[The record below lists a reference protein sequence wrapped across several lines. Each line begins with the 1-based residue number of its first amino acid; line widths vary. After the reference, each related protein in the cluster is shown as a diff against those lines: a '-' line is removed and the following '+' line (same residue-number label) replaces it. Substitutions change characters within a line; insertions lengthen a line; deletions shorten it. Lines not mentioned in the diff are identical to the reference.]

1 MNDRGFDPSRADF
14 EDEFVFEVRRS
25 RPARAPR
32 PRPSARRRPGPR
44 PLPRRR
50 GYPWWGGAI
59 LDLRDDLADDLADNE
74 PSDAPEPSE
83 PSASNGP
90 LSDNEINTFE
100 RRSIMSCAHCG
111 GTAYESGLERTVGDL
126 DLEEE
131 YEPET
136 GRRIGDLD
144 FEQPFA
150 FEEEGESE
158 IIPPKDTRILD
169 KDTTAA
175 PFRYICNFEYDLPGI
190 GRRSICTGTLIGPRT
205 VLTAGHCLEGLDPKR
220 MRVIPGRNGTLE
232 PLPATQ
238 AVRFILAPGFSGAT
252 ATDYGIIHLADP
264 IGNKVGYWTLKH
276 HKNPGDAVGTSILSS
291 GALPLPA
298 GKIKV
303 NLSGY
308 PADKPDGKKYFCRD
322 PKRPLN
328 RCRHSQLGD
337 KRRSALCGTFQY
349 RAYDLTVRLAG
360 GVLHY
365 LNDTCPGHSGSP
377 VWVRRSP
384 DNGGRVLVGIHIA
397 GDDSSISGKANRAVF
412 INKTVRSF
420 IVANIK

>member
-1 MNDRGFDPSRADF
+1 MNNRGFDPSRSDL
-14 EDEFVFEVRRS
+14 EDEFIFEVRRS
-25 RPARAPR
+25 RPARRR
-32 PRPSARRRPGPR
+32 PARRRP
-44 PLPRRR
+44 PRRR
-50 GYPWWGGAI
+50 IRQVFSGGSTVNDACPEP
-59 LDLRDDLADDLADNE
+59 DEDFPE
-74 PSDAPEPSE
+74 QPSD
-83 PSASNGP
+83 
-90 LSDNEINTFE
+90 
-100 RRSIMSCAHCG
+100 
-111 GTAYESGLERTVGDL
+111 ESGLERTVGDL

-150 FEEEGESE
+150 FEEERESE
-158 IIPPKDTRILD
+158 IIPPQDTRILD
-169 KDTTAA
+169 SDTTAA

-205 VLTAGHCLEGLDPKR
+205 VLTAGHCLESLDPKR

-238 AVRFILAPGFSGAT
+238 AVRFILAPGFSGGT

-264 IGNKVGYWTLKH
+264 IGNKVGYWTLKY
-276 HKNPGDAVGTSILSS
+276 HKNPGDTVGTSILSS

-298 GKIKV
+298 GKISV

-308 PADKPDGKKYFCRD
+308 PADKPDGSKSFCRD

-328 RCRHSQLGD
+328 RCRHSQLSD

-360 GVLHY
+360 GILHY

-384 DNGGRVLVGIHIA
+384 DMGGRVLVGIHIS
-397 GDDSSISGKANRAVF
+397 GDDAGIPGKANRAVF